1 MIGACDV
8 QMVAETGPVC
18 CGGARVRVYCA
29 DTVRILEEGSR
40 VFKKYVLETR
50 PQFLALALVLVV
62 HGSALAAWHGSI
74 HLGRS
79 VLAAIGLILLQ
90 ASVNVLNDW
99 HDWTKSGIDHE
110 TVRTPFSGGSGMLP
124 AQDLEPREALMLGI
138 GTLLAG
144 SAIGLYL
151 AWVAGWELL
160 VIGLVGAVL
169 VVLYTPVFTRTGLG
183 EIMAGAG
190 LGILPVVGT
199 YFLITGGFDTAAWVS
214 GIPAT
219 LLTYNLLLLNEFPD
233 TSADTAGG
241 RHHMVVV
248 LGKRRARWLYA
259 AVEVAA
265 FVSIVV
271 GVTTGVLTPWVLLA
285 LVAALPAAKA
295 TALAIREYDG
305 FGELVPALGANVQAL
320 LGVNVLMAVGYV
332 IAALLN

>member
-1 MIGACDV
+1 
-8 QMVAETGPVC
+8 MVAETVAGC
-18 CGGARVRVYCA
+18 CGTLRVRVYCP
-29 DTVRILEEGSR
+29 DTVHIVEGGSR

-50 PQFLALALVLVV
+50 PQFLTLALVLVV

-74 HLGRS
+74 HIGRS
-79 VLAAIGLILLQ
+79 ILAAIGLILLQ

-99 HDWTKSGIDHE
+99 HDWTRSGIDHD
-110 TVRTPFSGGSGMLP
+110 TVQTPFSGGSGMLP
-124 AQDLEPREALMLGI
+124 ARDLEPREALILGI

-151 AWVAGWELL
+151 AWAAGWELL
-160 VIGLVGAVL
+160 IIGLVGAVL

-233 TSADTAGG
+233 TTADTAGG
-241 RHHMVVV
+241 RHHMVVL

-259 AVEVAA
+259 VAEAAA
-265 FVSIVV
+265 FVVIVI
-271 GVTTGVLTPWVLLA
+271 GVVTGILTPWVLLA
-285 LVAALPAAKA
+285 LVAAVPAAKA
-295 TALAIREYDG
+295 VTIAIREYDG
-305 FGELVPALGANVQAL
+305 FEELIPALGANVQAL
-320 LGVNVLMAVGYV
+320 LGVNVLMAAGYA
-332 IAALLN
+332 IAALLG